1 MRPAAPRELNDADL
15 PSVSVLVVAHNEE
28 SVIRERI
35 DNLLA
40 LDYPKDKLELVIA
53 SDSSRDRT
61 VDIVNEYSGRG
72 IQLIAFTERTG
83 KSAVLDAVIPRLTGS
98 IAVLSD
104 ANTMMEP
111 SAVRRLVR
119 WFQNPQVGVVCGK
132 LVLTDP
138 VTGTNVDS
146 LYWRFETLLKRSEG
160 RLGALLGANGGIY
173 AIRRSVFQGLS
184 HDTIVDDFVIPLLAR
199 VRTGCAIIYD
209 ESAIAYEETPPEIA
223 VEFRRRA
230 RIGAGGFQSLA
241 VLWPLLDP
249 RNGWI
254 ALTFFS
260 HKVLRWLC
268 PFFLIGLVAANLV
281 LVNKGILRRV
291 AAGRSCARR
300 RCAPWAVSLA
310 RVIGWACAAA
320 DDDVRDD
327 ERRAARGVFPLGFRA
342 SARARGIGR
351 RAELMLYACLL
362 LYITLIYIRPAEIV
376 PEWATIPFVDIL
388 TGISACN
395 RHLFHCR
402 EASEDCWTCRTT
414 SCSWHSGRSSRF
426 PASRCGLPACITRC
440 SRSCRPC
447 SCIS

>member
-1 MRPAAPRELNDADL
+1 MQLLHTSALVVFWGCAALIVYAYIVYPVLLVTLGALRRATAAPRELSDADL
-15 PSVSVLVVAHNEE
+15 PNVSVLVVAHNEE
-28 SVIRERI
+28 SVIRERL

-61 VDIVNEYSGRG
+61 VEIVSEYRSRG
-72 IQLIAFTERTG
+72 IQLIAFAQRTG

-173 AIRRSVFQGLS
+173 ALRRSVFQGIS

-199 VRTGCAIIYD
+199 VRTGCGIIYD
-209 ESAIAYEETPPEIA
+209 EAAIAYEETPPEIA

-254 ALTFFS
+254 ALTFAS

-281 LVNKGILRRV
+281 LVNKGIYGLSLV
-291 AAGRSCARR
+291 AGLLLCAVAVLGQYLSIGSAAGRALRLTTMFATMNAALLVGFFR
-300 RCAPWAVSLA
+300 WASG
-310 RVIGWACAAA
+310 RQ
-320 DDDVRDD
+320 
-327 ERRAARGVFPLGFRA
+327 RAAWDRT
-342 SARARGIGR
+342 AR
-351 RAELMLYACLL
+351 
-362 LYITLIYIRPAEIV
+362 
-376 PEWATIPFVDIL
+376 
-388 TGISACN
+388 
-395 RHLFHCR
+395 
-402 EASEDCWTCRTT
+402 
-414 SCSWHSGRSSRF
+414 
-426 PASRCGLPACITRC
+426 
-440 SRSCRPC
+440 
-447 SCIS
+447 

>member
-1 MRPAAPRELNDADL
+1 VQLLYTIAFVVFWGCAALVVYTYIVYPVLLVTLGVLRRAPAAPRELNDAAL

-40 LDYPKDKLELVIA
+40 LEYPKDKLELVIT
-53 SDSSRDRT
+53 SNSSCDRT
-61 VDIVNEYSGRG
+61 ADIVNEYSGRG

-83 KSAVLDAVIPRLTGS
+83 KSAVLDAVIPRLKGS

-111 SAVRRLVR
+111 PAVRRLVR
-119 WFQNPQVGVVCGK
+119 WFQNPKVGVVCGK

-138 VTGTNVDS
+138 LTGTNVDS

-209 ESAIAYEETPPEIA
+209 VSAIAYEETPPEIA

-281 LVNKGILRRV
+281 LVNKGFYGVSLLVGLVLAAV
-291 AAGRSCARR
+291 ALLGQYVSFGSSAGRALRLTTMFATMNAALLVGFFR
-300 RCAPWAVSLA
+300 WASG
-310 RVIGWACAAA
+310 RQ
-320 DDDVRDD
+320 
-327 ERRAARGVFPLGFRA
+327 RAAWDRT
-342 SARARGIGR
+342 AR
-351 RAELMLYACLL
+351 
-362 LYITLIYIRPAEIV
+362 
-376 PEWATIPFVDIL
+376 
-388 TGISACN
+388 
-395 RHLFHCR
+395 
-402 EASEDCWTCRTT
+402 
-414 SCSWHSGRSSRF
+414 
-426 PASRCGLPACITRC
+426 
-440 SRSCRPC
+440 
-447 SCIS
+447 

>member
-1 MRPAAPRELNDADL
+1 MQLAYTIASVVFWGCAAIIVYAYIVYPVLLVTLGALRRAPAAPRELNDADL
-15 PSVSVLVVAHNEE
+15 PVVSVLVVAHNEE

-40 LDYPKDKLELVIA
+40 LDYPQDKLELVIA

-61 VDIVNEYSGRG
+61 VDIVKEYSGRG
-72 IQLIAFTERTG
+72 VQLEMFMERTG
-83 KSAVLDAVIPRLTGS
+83 KSAVLDAVIPRLQGS

-119 WFQNPQVGVVCGK
+119 WFQDPQVGVVCGK

-138 VTGTNVDS
+138 ATGTNVDS

-173 AIRRSVFQGLS
+173 AIRRRLFQGLS

-241 VLWPLLDP
+241 VLWSLLDP

-268 PFFLIGLVAANLV
+268 PFFLIGLVSANLV
-281 LVNKGILRRV
+281 LVNKGFYGVSLLAGLGLAAV
-291 AAGRSCARR
+291 ALLGQYVSFGSSAGRALRLTTMFATMNAALLVGFFR
-300 RCAPWAVSLA
+300 WASG
-310 RVIGWACAAA
+310 RQ
-320 DDDVRDD
+320 
-327 ERRAARGVFPLGFRA
+327 RAAWDRT
-342 SARARGIGR
+342 AR
-351 RAELMLYACLL
+351 
-362 LYITLIYIRPAEIV
+362 
-376 PEWATIPFVDIL
+376 
-388 TGISACN
+388 
-395 RHLFHCR
+395 
-402 EASEDCWTCRTT
+402 
-414 SCSWHSGRSSRF
+414 
-426 PASRCGLPACITRC
+426 
-440 SRSCRPC
+440 
-447 SCIS
+447 

>member
-1 MRPAAPRELNDADL
+1 MPLLYTTAFVVFWGCAALIVYAYIVYPVLLVTLGALRRAPAAPRELNDADL

-61 VDIVNEYSGRG
+61 VDIVKEYSGRG
-72 IQLIAFTERTG
+72 IQLVAFMERTG
-83 KSAVLDAVIPRLTGS
+83 KSAVLDAVIPRLEGS

-111 SAVRRLVR
+111 LAVRRLVR

-184 HDTIVDDFVIPLLAR
+184 HDTIVDDFVNPLLAR
-199 VRTGCAIIYD
+199 VRTGCAIVYD
-209 ESAIAYEETPPEIA
+209 ELAIAHEETPPEIT

-254 ALTFFS
+254 SLTFFS

-281 LVNKGILRRV
+281 LVNKGFYGVSLLAGLVLATV
-291 AAGRSCARR
+291 ALLGQYVSFGSSAGRALRLTTMFATMNAALLVGFFR
-300 RCAPWAVSLA
+300 WASG
-310 RVIGWACAAA
+310 RQ
-320 DDDVRDD
+320 
-327 ERRAARGVFPLGFRA
+327 RAAWDRT
-342 SARARGIGR
+342 AR
-351 RAELMLYACLL
+351 
-362 LYITLIYIRPAEIV
+362 
-376 PEWATIPFVDIL
+376 
-388 TGISACN
+388 
-395 RHLFHCR
+395 
-402 EASEDCWTCRTT
+402 
-414 SCSWHSGRSSRF
+414 
-426 PASRCGLPACITRC
+426 
-440 SRSCRPC
+440 
-447 SCIS
+447 